1 MRNLHFDKL
10 SANGVREMIAP
21 GFTGSPLDRADRVR
35 GDTEA
40 YAVLLS
46 DWRARVLGLD
56 GLDPVLASEGGL
68 TWQSLADI
76 AEDAE
81 LILLGL
87 ADGKPHFVPLVDAV
101 GDAFRSPAMWRAL
114 TLLPAEDAAIYGTAR
129 SLIEWHN
136 AHKFCGRCGQT
147 TTLFRAGWGRK
158 CGNCDK
164 EHFPRTDPV
173 VIMLA
178 EYQGKAL
185 LGRQSRFP
193 PGNYSA
199 LAGFL
204 EPGES
209 IEEAVRREIWEESGV
224 VCGAVRYVTSQPWPF
239 GGSQLMIAC
248 VADAE
253 GDAITLDTNELEDA
267 RWVTKAEARAALG
280 NAPAR
285 SFNAPPPFAIAHSLL
300 KHWVQS

>member
-1 MRNLHFDKL
+1 MTP
-10 SANGVREMIAP
+10 P

-35 GDTEA
+35 NDAEA
-40 YAVLLS
+40 YGLLLG

-68 TWQSLADI
+68 SWQSLADI

-87 ADGKPHFVPLVDAV
+87 AEGKPHFVPLVDAT
-101 GDAFRSPAMWRAL
+101 GDAFRSPAIWRAL
-114 TLLPAEDAAIYGTAR
+114 SVLPPADAAIYGTAR

-136 AHKFCGRCGQT
+136 AHKYCGRCGHAT
-147 TTLFRAGWGRK
+147 ALFRAGWGRK
-158 CGNCDK
+158 CGNCGT

-178 EYQGKAL
+178 EFEGKAL

-209 IEEAVRREIWEESGV
+209 IDEAVRREIWEESGV
-224 VCGAVRYVTSQPWPF
+224 TCGEVRYITSQPWPF

-253 GDAITLDTNELEDA
+253 GDEIALDTTELEDA
-267 RWVTKAEARAALG
+267 MWVTREQARAALD
-280 NAPAR
+280 NAPDKD
-285 SFNAPPPFAIAHSLL
+285 FNAPPPFAIAHSLL
-300 KHWVQS
+300 RHWVDN

>member
-1 MRNLHFDKL
+1 
-10 SANGVREMIAP
+10 MISP

-35 GDTEA
+35 NDAEA
-40 YAVLLS
+40 YGALLG
-46 DWRARVLGLD
+46 DWRARILGLD
-56 GLDPVLASEGGL
+56 GLDPVVGSDGGL
-68 TWQSLADI
+68 YWHSI
-76 AEDAE
+76 AELEGSEE

-87 ADGKPHFVPLVDAV
+87 SDGKPHFVSLVEAS
-101 GDAFRSPAMWRAL
+101 GDAFRSPAIWRAL
-114 TLLPAEDAAIYGTAR
+114 SMLPAEEAAIYGTAR

-136 AHKFCGRCGQT
+136 GHRFCGKCGSAT
-147 TTLFRAGWGRK
+147 ALFRAGWGRK
-158 CGNCDK
+158 CGSCGK

-178 EYQGKAL
+178 EYEGKAL
-185 LGRQSRFP
+185 IGRQSRFP

-209 IEEAVRREIWEESGV
+209 IEEAVRREIHEEAGV
-224 VCGAVRYVTSQPWPF
+224 ICGAVRYVTSQPWPF

-253 GDAITLDTNELEDA
+253 GDEITLDITELEDA
-267 RWVTKAEARAALG
+267 MWVTKNEARAALG
-280 NAPAR
+280 NDDGR
-285 SFNAPPPFAIAHSLL
+285 KFNAPPPFAIAHSLL
-300 KHWVQS
+300 RHWADA

>member
-1 MRNLHFDKL
+1 
-10 SANGVREMIAP
+10 MIAP

-35 GDTEA
+35 SDAEA
-40 YAVLLS
+40 YGALLG
-46 DWRARVLGLD
+46 DWRARILGLD
-56 GLDPVLASEGGL
+56 GLDPVVAADGGL
-68 TWQSLADI
+68 HWHSLAKLDGS
-76 AEDAE
+76 EE

-87 ADGKPHFVPLVDAV
+87 ADGKPHFVPLTVAT
-101 GDAFRSPAMWRAL
+101 GDAFRSPAIWRAL
-114 TLLPAEDAAIYGTAR
+114 TMLSAEDAAIYGTAR

-136 AHKFCGRCGQT
+136 AHKFCGKCGSAT
-147 TTLFRAGWGRK
+147 ELFRAGWGRK
-158 CGNCDK
+158 CGSCDK

-178 EYQGKAL
+178 EFEGKAL

-209 IEEAVRREIWEESGV
+209 VEEAVRREIHEEAGV

-253 GDAITLDTNELEDA
+253 GDEITLDTTELEDA
-267 RWVTKAEARAALG
+267 MWVSKDEARAALG
-280 NAPAR
+280 NDEGR
-285 SFNAPPPFAIAHSLL
+285 KFNAPPRFAIAHSLL
-300 KHWVQS
+300 RHWVTD

>member
-1 MRNLHFDKL
+1 M
-10 SANGVREMIAP
+10 SP
-21 GFTGSPLDRADRVR
+21 GFTGSPLDRVDHIRSDV
-35 GDTEA
+35 EA
-40 YAVLLS
+40 YGVLLT

-56 GLDPVLASEGGL
+56 GLDPVIASEGGL
-68 TWQSLADI
+68 TWGSLADI

-87 ADGKPHFVPLVDAV
+87 AHGKPHFVSVTQ
-101 GDAFRSPAMWRAL
+101 GGEGNAFRSPAVWRAL
-114 TLLPAEDAAIYGTAR
+114 SILPAEDAAIYGTAR

-136 AHKFCGRCGQT
+136 KHRFCGVCGGAT
-147 TTLFRAGWGRK
+147 ILFRAGWGRK
-158 CGNCDK
+158 CDACGT
-164 EHFPRTDPV
+164 EHYPRTDPV

-193 PGNYSA
+193 AGNYSA

-209 IEEAVRREIWEESGV
+209 IEEAVRREIKEEAGV
-224 VCGAVRYVTSQPWPF
+224 DCGDVRYVISQPWPF

-248 VADAE
+248 VAQAHD
-253 GDAITLDTNELEDA
+253 DAITLDTNELEDA
-267 RWVTKAEARAALG
+267 MWVSKDEARASLAG
-280 NAPAR
+280 AEGR
-285 SFNAPPPFAIAHSLL
+285 RFNAPPPFAIAHSLL
-300 KHWVQS
+300 RAWVEE

>member
-1 MRNLHFDKL
+1 M
-10 SANGVREMIAP
+10 SP

-35 GDTEA
+35 NDAEA
-40 YAVLLS
+40 YGALLG
-46 DWRARVLGLD
+46 DWRARILGLD
-56 GLDPVLASEGGL
+56 GLDPILADEGGL
-68 TWQSLADI
+68 LWHSV
-76 AEDAE
+76 AELSGSEE

-87 ADGKPHFVPLVDAV
+87 SDGKPHFVALAEAE
-101 GDAFRSPAMWRAL
+101 GDVFRSPAIWRAL
-114 TLLPAEDAAIYGTAR
+114 SILPAEDAAIYGTAR

-136 AHKFCGRCGQT
+136 SHRFCGKCGHL

-158 CGNCDK
+158 CGNCGK

-185 LGRQSRFP
+185 VGRQSRFP

-209 IEEAVRREIWEESGV
+209 IEEAVRREIHEEAGIM
-224 VCGAVRYVTSQPWPF
+224 CGKVRYVTSQPWPF
-239 GGSQLMIAC
+239 GGAQLMIAC
-248 VADAE
+248 VVDAV
-253 GDAITLDTNELEDA
+253 DDVITLDTDELEDA
-267 RWVTKAEARAALG
+267 RWISKEEARAALE
-280 NAPAR
+280 NAESR
-285 SFNAPPPFAIAHSLL
+285 TFNAPPPFAIAHSLL
-300 KHWVQS
+300 KHWATT

>member
-1 MRNLHFDKL
+1 MN
-10 SANGVREMIAP
+10 P

-35 GDTEA
+35 NDAEA
-40 YAVLLS
+40 YGALLG

-56 GLDPVLASEGGL
+56 GLDPLLASEGGL
-68 TWQSLADI
+68 LWHSI
-76 AEDAE
+76 AELTGSEE

-87 ADGKPHFVPLVDAV
+87 SDGKPHFVALVEAD
-101 GDAFRSPAMWRAL
+101 GGLFRSPAIWRAL
-114 TLLPAEDAAIYGTAR
+114 SMLPAEDAAIYGTAR

-136 AHKFCGRCGQT
+136 SHRFCGKCGHVT
-147 TTLFRAGWGRK
+147 ELFRAGWGRK
-158 CGNCDK
+158 CGNCGK

-178 EYQGKAL
+178 EYEGKAL

-209 IEEAVRREIWEESGV
+209 VEEAVRREIHEEAGV
-224 VCGAVRYVTSQPWPF
+224 TCGAVRYVTSQPWPF
-239 GGSQLMIAC
+239 GGAQLMIAC
-248 VADAE
+248 VADAKD
-253 GDAITLDTNELEDA
+253 DAITLDTDELEDA
-267 RWVTKAEARAALG
+267 MWVSKDEARAALA
-280 NAPAR
+280 NADDR
-285 SFNAPPPFAIAHSLL
+285 RFNAPPPFAIAHSLL
-300 KHWVQS
+300 KHWVSE

>member
-1 MRNLHFDKL
+1 M
-10 SANGVREMIAP
+10 MPP

-35 GDTEA
+35 NDAEA
-40 YAVLLS
+40 YGALLG
-46 DWRARVLGLD
+46 DWRARILGLD
-56 GLDPVLASEGGL
+56 GLDPVVGAEGGL
-68 TWQSLADI
+68 HWHSI
-76 AEDAE
+76 AELEGSEE

-87 ADGKPHFVPLVDAV
+87 ADGKPHFVSLVEAA
-101 GDAFRSPAMWRAL
+101 GDAFRSPAIWRAL
-114 TLLPAEDAAIYGTAR
+114 SIMPAEDAAIYGTAR

-136 AHKFCGRCGQT
+136 AHRFCGKCSSPTR
-147 TTLFRAGWGRK
+147 LFRAGWGRK
-158 CGNCDK
+158 CLHCDK

-178 EYQGKAL
+178 EYEGKAL
-185 LGRQSRFP
+185 IGRQSRFP

-209 IEEAVRREIWEESGV
+209 IEEAVRREIHEEAGV
-224 VCGAVRYVTSQPWPF
+224 TCGPVRYVTSQPWPF

-253 GDAITLDTNELEDA
+253 GDELTLDTTEIEDA
-267 RWVTKAEARAALG
+267 MWVTKGEARAALEG
-280 NAPAR
+280 ADDR
-285 SFNAPPPFAIAHSLL
+285 RFNAPPPFAIAHSLL
-300 KHWVQS
+300 RHWVNA

>member
-1 MRNLHFDKL
+1 
-10 SANGVREMIAP
+10 MIAP
-21 GFTGSPLDRADRVR
+21 AFTGSPLDRVDHVR
-35 GDTEA
+35 NDAEA
-40 YAVLLS
+40 YGLLLG
-46 DWRARVLGLD
+46 DWRARILGLD
-56 GLDPVLASEGGL
+56 GLDPMLASEGGL
-68 TWQSLADI
+68 HWHSIADL
-76 AEDAE
+76 AEDVE

-87 ADGKPHFVPLVDAV
+87 AEGKPHFVPLVEAE
-101 GDAFRSPAMWRAL
+101 GGMFRSPAMWRAL

-136 AHKFCGRCGQT
+136 AHRFCGRCGQP

-158 CGNCDK
+158 CSNCST

-178 EYQGKAL
+178 EFEGKAL

-209 IEEAVRREIWEESGV
+209 IEEAVRREIHEEAGV
-224 VCGAVRYVTSQPWPF
+224 ICGAVRYVTSQPWPF

-248 VADAE
+248 IADAE
-253 GDAITLDTNELEDA
+253 GNVLTLATDEIEDAI
-267 RWVTKAEARAALG
+267 WVSKDEARAALD
-280 NAPAR
+280 NADEKT
-285 SFNAPPPFAIAHSLL
+285 FTAPPPFAIAHSLL
-300 KHWVQS
+300 HHWVANE

>member
-1 MRNLHFDKL
+1 
-10 SANGVREMIAP
+10 MISP

-35 GDTEA
+35 NDAAA
-40 YAVLLS
+40 YGALLG
-46 DWRARVLGLD
+46 DWRARILGLD
-56 GLDPVLASEGGL
+56 GLDPVVGSDGGL
-68 TWQSLADI
+68 YWHSI
-76 AEDAE
+76 AELEGSEE

-87 ADGKPHFVPLVDAV
+87 SDGKPHFVSLVDAT
-101 GDAFRSPAMWRAL
+101 GDAFRSPAIWRAL
-114 TLLPAEDAAIYGTAR
+114 SMLPAEEAAIYGTAR

-136 AHKFCGRCGQT
+136 GHRFCGKCGSAT
-147 TTLFRAGWGRK
+147 ALFRAGWGRK
-158 CGNCDK
+158 CGSCGK

-178 EYQGKAL
+178 EYEGKAL
-185 LGRQSRFP
+185 IGRQSRFP

-209 IEEAVRREIWEESGV
+209 IEEAVRREIHEEAGV
-224 VCGAVRYVTSQPWPF
+224 ICGAVRYVTSQPWPF

-253 GDAITLDTNELEDA
+253 GDEITLDITELEDA
-267 RWVTKAEARAALG
+267 MWVTKNEARAALG
-280 NAPAR
+280 NDDGR
-285 SFNAPPPFAIAHSLL
+285 KFNAPPPFAIAHSLL
-300 KHWVQS
+300 RHWATD